1 MFKFIKTFR
10 DGIKYMEVWPED
22 PILGAIF
29 AENRVKYVMRIGK
42 YVLPPFIMFLIL
54 WTFIMGG
61 GLKGVE
67 FFYTL
72 KSNWPV
78 TLSCV
83 LFLLLM
89 PLQGYYWFGVRART
103 KLNKKQKLY
112 YEDLCKK
119 LHKEPLLDPTMF
131 DFAVCVKEGMAK
143 FGRDILK
150 TL

>member
-1 MFKFIKTFR
+1 MSFIKTFK
-10 DGIKYMEVWPED
+10 DGIKYMEIWPED
-22 PILGAIF
+22 PILGSVF
-29 AENRVKYVMRIGK
+29 TEGRVKYIMRLGK
-42 YVLPPFIMFLIL
+42 YLLPPFIMFLIV
-54 WTFIMGG
+54 WNFIMGG

-78 TLSCV
+78 TLCCV
-83 LFLLLM
+83 LFLLVL
-89 PLQGYYWFGVRART
+89 PLQGYYWFGKRSSV

-112 YEDLCKK
+112 YEELCKK
-119 LHKEPLLDPTMF
+119 LQKEPAIDPVMM
-131 DFAVCVKEGMAK
+131 DFAVTVKEGLAK